1 MTDMTPTANVAPE
14 TLLSP
19 ASPPHVDVTL
29 QMVQLSGA
37 FQDSVAY
44 ISDVVR
50 NVVLAPKIHE
60 LRT

>member
-1 MTDMTPTANVAPE
+1 MTDMTPIANVAPE

-19 ASPPHVDVTL
+19 ASPPHVDVTF

-37 FQDSVAY
+37 FQDLIADL
-44 ISDVVR
+44 SDVVR
-50 NVVLAPKIHE
+50 NVVLAPEIHE